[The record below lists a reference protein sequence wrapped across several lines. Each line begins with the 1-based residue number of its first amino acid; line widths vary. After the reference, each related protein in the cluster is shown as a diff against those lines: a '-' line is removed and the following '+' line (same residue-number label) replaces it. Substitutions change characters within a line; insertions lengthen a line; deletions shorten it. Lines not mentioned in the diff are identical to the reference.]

1 LHRLDA
7 RFFSGI
13 ETAMRLPLKLCLASI
28 VTWTLAAC
36 GALPTQNF
44 EHSARA
50 TIKRVNIVPIGTPEH
65 TQVRI
70 MNPIGA
76 GFGVVG
82 NLVEARR
89 AVWATQAMENTLA
102 AAHFDFR
109 TSLSNAVTQ
118 AVSKVGFTITRV
130 GGTRPE
136 KESGRFLSKYP
147 QLKHVDAY
155 LDVYATYVG
164 FEAPQS
170 STAFRPRLELSARL
184 VSAQDHQILFQ
195 DRIIYGCVENTDE
208 EAVMLR
214 ADDNLSFKDRPALQM
229 DPTRTARALQ
239 SAIDATAW
247 ELAKQFM

>member
-1 LHRLDA
+1 
-7 RFFSGI
+7 
-13 ETAMRLPLKLCLASI
+13 
-28 VTWTLAAC
+28 
-36 GALPTQNF
+36 
-44 EHSARA
+44 
-50 TIKRVNIVPIGTPEH
+50 
-65 TQVRI
+65 
-70 MNPIGA
+70 
-76 GFGVVG
+76 
-82 NLVEARR
+82 
-89 AVWATQAMENTLA
+89 MENTLV

-109 TSLSNAVTQ
+109 ASLSNAVTQ
-118 AVSKVGFTITRV
+118 AVSKVGFTITPLT
-130 GGTRPE
+130 GTRPE
-136 KESGRFLSKYP
+136 KEHARFLSAYP

-184 VSAQDHQILFQ
+184 VSAKDHQILFQ

-208 EAVMLR
+208 EAVLVR
-214 ADDNLSFKDRPALQM
+214 ADDNLSFKDRGALQV

>member
-1 LHRLDA
+1 
-7 RFFSGI
+7 
-13 ETAMRLPLKLCLASI
+13 
-28 VTWTLAAC
+28 
-36 GALPTQNF
+36 
-44 EHSARA
+44 
-50 TIKRVNIVPIGTPEH
+50 
-65 TQVRI
+65 

-82 NLVEARR
+82 NLVEAQR
-89 AVWATQAMENTLA
+89 AVWASQAMESTLS

-109 TSLSNAVTQ
+109 TSLSNAITQ
-118 AVSKVGFTITRV
+118 AVSKVGFSITRLAGV
-130 GGTRPE
+130 RPE
-136 KESGRFLSKYP
+136 KESGHFLSKYP
-147 QLKHVDAY
+147 PLKHVDAY

-170 STAFRPRLELSARL
+170 STAFRPRLELAARL
-184 VSAQDHQILFQ
+184 VSVKDHQILFQ

-208 EAVMLR
+208 EAVLLK
-214 ADDNLSFKDRPALQM
+214 ADDNLSFRDRTALQA

>member
-1 LHRLDA
+1 
-7 RFFSGI
+7 
-13 ETAMRLPLKLCLASI
+13 MRVLELCLVS
-28 VTWTLAAC
+28 VLTGTLTAC
-36 GALPTQNF
+36 GAVPTQNF

-50 TIKRVNIVPIGTPEH
+50 TIKRVDIVPLGTPEH

-89 AVWATQAMENTLA
+89 AAWASQAMENTLA

-109 TSLSNAVTQ
+109 ASLSNAVTQ
-118 AVSKVGFTITRV
+118 AVSKVGFTITRLA
-130 GGTRPE
+130 GTRPE
-136 KESGRFLSKYP
+136 RESGRFLSKYP
-147 QLKHVDAY
+147 PLKRVDAY

-184 VSAQDHQILFQ
+184 VSVKDHQVLFQ

-208 EAVMLR
+208 DAVLVR
-214 ADDNLSFKDRPALQM
+214 ADDNLSFRDRTALEA
-229 DPTRTARALQ
+229 DPSRTARALQ
-239 SAIDATAW
+239 SAIDAAAW

>member
-1 LHRLDA
+1 
-7 RFFSGI
+7 
-13 ETAMRLPLKLCLASI
+13 MRVLELCLVSI
-28 VTWTLAAC
+28 LTGTLTAC
-36 GALPTQNF
+36 DTLPTQNF

-50 TIKRVNIVPIGTPEH
+50 TIKRVDIVPIGTPEH

-89 AVWATQAMENTLA
+89 AAWASQAMENTLA

-109 TSLSNAVTQ
+109 ASLSNAVTQ
-118 AVSKVGFTITRV
+118 AVSKVGFTITRLA
-130 GGTRPE
+130 GTRPE
-136 KESGRFLSKYP
+136 RESGRFLSKYP
-147 QLKHVDAY
+147 PLKRVDAY

-184 VSAQDHQILFQ
+184 VSVKDHQVLFQ

-208 EAVMLR
+208 DAVLVR
-214 ADDNLSFKDRPALQM
+214 ADDNLSFRDRTALEA

-239 SAIDATAW
+239 SAIDAAAW

>member
-1 LHRLDA
+1 
-7 RFFSGI
+7 
-13 ETAMRLPLKLCLASI
+13 MRVLELCLVSI
-28 VTWTLAAC
+28 LAGTLTAC
-36 GALPTQNF
+36 GAVPTQNF

-50 TIKRVNIVPIGTPEH
+50 TIKRVDIVPLGTPEH

-89 AVWATQAMENTLA
+89 AVWASQAMENTLA

-109 TSLSNAVTQ
+109 ASLSNAVTQ
-118 AVSKVGFTITRV
+118 AVSKVGFTITRLA
-130 GGTRPE
+130 GTRPE

-147 QLKHVDAY
+147 PLKHVDAY

-184 VSAQDHQILFQ
+184 VSVKDHQVLFQ

-208 EAVMLR
+208 DAVLVR
-214 ADDNLSFKDRPALQM
+214 ADDNLSFRDRTALEA

-239 SAIDATAW
+239 SAIDAAAW

>member
-1 LHRLDA
+1 
-7 RFFSGI
+7 
-13 ETAMRLPLKLCLASI
+13 MRVPLKLCLASI
-28 VTWTLAAC
+28 LTWTLAAC

-44 EHSARA
+44 EHSTRA
-50 TIKRVNIVPIGTPEH
+50 TIKRVDIVPIGTPEH

-89 AVWATQAMENTLA
+89 AAWASQAMENTLA

-109 TSLSNAVTQ
+109 ASLSNAVTQ
-118 AVSKVGFTITRV
+118 AVRKVGFTITPAT
-130 GGTRPE
+130 GTRPE
-136 KESGRFLSKYP
+136 KEHARFLSAYP

-170 STAFRPRLELSARL
+170 STAFRPRLEVSARL
-184 VSAQDHQILFQ
+184 VSAKDHQVLFQ

-208 EAVMLR
+208 DAVLVR
-214 ADDNLSFKDRPALQM
+214 ADDNLSFKDRGALQI

>member
-1 LHRLDA
+1 
-7 RFFSGI
+7 
-13 ETAMRLPLKLCLASI
+13 MRVPLKLCLASI
-28 VTWTLAAC
+28 LTWTLTAC

-44 EHSARA
+44 EHSTRA

-89 AVWATQAMENTLA
+89 AAWATQAMENTLA
-102 AAHFDFR
+102 TAHFDFR
-109 TSLSNAVTQ
+109 AALSNAVTQ
-118 AVSKVGFTITRV
+118 AVSKVGFTITPLA
-130 GGTRPE
+130 GTRPE
-136 KESGRFLSKYP
+136 KEQARFLSAYP

-184 VSAQDHQILFQ
+184 VSAKDHQVLFQ

-208 EAVMLR
+208 EAVLVR
-214 ADDNLSFKDRPALQM
+214 ADDNLSFRDRGALQI

>member
-1 LHRLDA
+1 M
-7 RFFSGI
+7 RFPFN
-13 ETAMRLPLKLCLASI
+13 LCLASLL
-28 VTWTLAAC
+28 TWALAAC
-36 GALPTQNF
+36 GSVPTQPF

-50 TIKRVNIVPIGTPEH
+50 TVKRIDVVPIGTPEH

-82 NLVEARR
+82 NFVESRR
-89 AVWATQAMENTLA
+89 AAGASQEMESTLA

-109 TSLSNAVTQ
+109 TSLSNSIAQ
-118 AVSKVGFTITRV
+118 AVSKVGFTITRLS
-130 GGTRPE
+130 GQRPD
-136 KESGRFLSKYP
+136 KEHSRFMSKYP
-147 QLKHVDAY
+147 PAKKVDAY

-170 STAFRPRLELSARL
+170 STAYRPRLELVARL
-184 VSAQDHQILFQ
+184 VRARDSQVLFQ
-195 DRIIYGCVENTDE
+195 DRIVYGCAENTDE
-208 EAVMLR
+208 EAVFVK
-214 ADDNLSFKDRPALQM
+214 ADDNLSFRSRAALQL